1 MPVVTMP
8 KLSDT
13 MLEGTLVKWRKK
25 KGDKV
30 DVGDILAEV
39 ETDKA
44 TMEMEAFDDGTITEI
59 YVDEGAIIKVGDR
72 IALILGAGE
81 TAESAQKKLEAAP
94 AEKAK
99 ADANAHKPVDHP
111 VKAPAP
117 RLHGPLGSAAKSAS
131 AKTSGRVKASPLAR
145 KIAAARG
152 VDLTVISGTG
162 PAGRIVK
169 RDVENAPAGGT
180 RGVAACSAAPTIRA
194 ARGIAGEEKT
204 IALTGMRKTIAERLL
219 ASKTQIP
226 HFYLSVAMDGGPLMA
241 LRAELNVMAEKEG
254 GQKLTVNDFIL
265 LAAARAA
272 AAVPKINAAYDG
284 DVIIEYADVN
294 LAVAVAV
301 DDGLITPVIRKA
313 NTLSL
318 REISAAMKELA
329 AKARGKKL
337 KPEEYQGGT
346 ITLSSLGGF
355 GIDDF
360 MPIINPP
367 QAFILG
373 VGAITKQPVIDE
385 HEQVVAGH
393 RLVISASGDH
403 RVIDGAVAADYMNT
417 LRRLVEKPALLLL

>member
-25 KGDKV
+25 AGDSV
-30 DVGDILAEV
+30 EVGEILAEV

-44 TMEMEAFDDGTITEI
+44 TMEMESF
-59 YVDEGAIIKVGDR
+59 DEGVLKETYIEEGGVVKVGDK
-72 IALILGAGE
+72 IALILAEG
-81 TAESAQKKLEAAP
+81 ESADTPAVPKATSSTKSVAPAAAAP
-94 AEKAK
+94 
-99 ADANAHKPVDHP
+99 V
-111 VKAPAP
+111 
-117 RLHGPLGSAAKSAS
+117 
-131 AKTSGRVKASPLAR
+131 AKTPVAPKPSAPVTTGRVKASPLAR
-145 KIAAARG
+145 KIAASRG
-152 VDLTVISGTG
+152 VNLSAIAGTG

-169 RDVENAPAGGT
+169 KDVESAPVGG
-180 RGVAACSAAPTIRA
+180 GGGASVSAAPAIRA
-194 ARGIAGEEKT
+194 ARGIAGEEKS

-226 HFYLSVAMDGGPLMA
+226 HFYLSVTMDGGPLMA
-241 LRAELNVMAEKEG
+241 LRKELNAMAEKDG

-272 AAVPKINAAYDG
+272 AEVPKINAAYDG
-284 DVIIEYADVN
+284 DAIIEYADIN
-294 LAVAVAV
+294 LAVAVAIE
-301 DDGLITPVIRKA
+301 DGLITPVIKKA

-318 REISAAMKELA
+318 REISAAMKELS

-355 GIDDF
+355 GIDSF
-360 MPIINPP
+360 LPIINPP
-367 QAFILG
+367 QSFILG
-373 VGAITKQPVIDE
+373 VGAITKQPVVNE
-385 HEQVVAGH
+385 HDQIVPGY

-403 RVIDGAVAADYMNT
+403 RVIDGAVAAEYMNA

>member
-1 MPVVTMP
+1 MPLVTMP

-13 MLEGTLVKWRKK
+13 MVEGTLVKWVKA
-25 KGDKV
+25 KGDNV
-30 DVGDILAEV
+30 EVGDILAEV

-44 TMEMEAFDDGTITEI
+44 TMEMEAFDEGKLTEL
-59 YVDEGAIIKVGDR
+59 YVEEGGIIKVGDK
-72 IALILGAGE
+72 IALILADGE
-81 TAESAQKKLEAAP
+81 TADTTPAAKSTPAAEKPQASAP
-94 AEKAK
+94 AARTS
-99 ADANAHKPVDHP
+99 V
-111 VKAPAP
+111 APAP
-117 RLHGPLGSAAKSAS
+117 RAAAP
-131 AKTSGRVKASPLAR
+131 TTTGRTKASPLAR
-145 KIAAARG
+145 KIAATRG
-152 VDLTVISGTG
+152 VNLSAITGTG

-169 RDVENAPAGGT
+169 RDVENAPAGGGGGGAVST
-180 RGVAACSAAPTIRA
+180 THAIRA
-194 ARGIAGEEKT
+194 AHGIAGEEKI

-241 LRAELNVMAEKEG
+241 LRKELNAMVEKDG

-284 DVIIEYADVN
+284 ETIVEYADVN
-294 LAVAVAV
+294 LAVAVAIE
-301 DDGLITPVIRKA
+301 DGLITPVIKKA
-313 NTLSL
+313 NTLTL
-318 REISAAMKELA
+318 REISIQMKELA

-346 ITLSSLGGF
+346 LTLSSLGGF

-360 MPIINPP
+360 LPIINPP

-373 VGAITKQPVIDE
+373 VGAITKCPVVDE
-385 HEQVVAGH
+385 HDHVVVGH

-403 RVIDGAVAADYMNT
+403 RVIDGAVAAEYMNT
-417 LRRLVEKPALLLL
+417 LRHLLEKPALLLL